1 MEIFPSK
8 HVRIMP
14 SLSYFLNR
22 AQELCDTIQSLEF
35 KAPGIFTNSIIAEP
49 SITTLLKDAEDHEL
63 ALYRIRKPAVNRR
76 RPIMSLQ
83 GGLGSKGAN
92 DYNNAV
98 QEDGLNFKPERVDGK
113 TYYVDQ
119 SFHEFMDPEDEHNG
133 EEELLHRKRTAVWVP
148 EIVPTKKPR
157 GSATTTVTGS
167 SVSPPSSPTKLFS
180 RIDIE
185 GGDVEQ
191 ICSEALE
198 IIRRYPSLV
207 SEEEDANL
215 LAYRKKF
222 LSLRKEVK
230 DLERVEEKQA
240 QQLAE
245 YNFALSDTLLLSSPL
260 RGVLREE
267 EEEVVEEE
275 EEEVD
280 IDSLLEQEEREID
293 ELETKLEQIN
303 QE

>member
-1 MEIFPSK
+1 
-8 HVRIMP
+8 MP

-22 AQELCDTIQSLEF
+22 AQESCDTIQNLEF

-49 SITTLLKDAEDHEL
+49 SITTLLKDAEDHES
-63 ALYRIRKPAVNRR
+63 ALYRIRKPAASRR
-76 RPIMSLQ
+76 RPISSLQ
-83 GGLGSKGAN
+83 SSLASKGAN
-92 DYNNAV
+92 DYSNAV
-98 QEDGLNFKPERVDGK
+98 REDGLNYKPERVDGK

-133 EEELLHRKRTAVWVP
+133 EEESSHRKRTAVWVP
-148 EIVPTKKPR
+148 EIVPTKKLR
-157 GSATTTVTGS
+157 GPAAVAGS
-167 SVSPPSSPTKLFS
+167 SMSPPSSPTKLFS

-185 GGDVEQ
+185 GGDIEH

-215 LAYRKKF
+215 LAYRKKL
-222 LSLRKEVK
+222 LSLIKEVK
-230 DLERVEEKQA
+230 DLEEVEGKQA
-240 QQLAE
+240 RQLAE
-245 YNFALSDTLLLSSPL
+245 YNFALNDALLLSSPS
-260 RGVLREE
+260 RAVLREE
-267 EEEVVEEE
+267 EEEVEDEEEEEEEE

-280 IDSLLEQEEREID
+280 IDALLEQEESEIE